1 MAPAVFCYKKYTT
14 ARYRR
19 RWENI
24 IKMDLEERRWE
35 GVDWIQLDVDRDY
48 RWGLLGA
55 VGEVRVPQIP
65 GKILH

>member
-1 MAPAVFCYKKYTT
+1 
-14 ARYRR
+14 
-19 RWENI
+19 
-24 IKMDLEERRWE
+24 MDLQERGWE

-48 RWGLLGA
+48 CWGLLGP